1 MATMNISLPE
11 KLKKFVEDRV
21 SEGNFSNASDFVRD
35 LIRRDQERK
44 AAIQELQRALD
55 EGEGSGFAPF
65 VRKEFE
71 QRLAKL
77 GKKKNA
83 A

>member
-21 SEGNFSNASDFVRD
+21 SEGNFSNASDFMRD
-35 LIRRDQERK
+35 LIRRDQGRQ
-44 AAIQELQRALD
+44 AAIQEINQLLA
-55 EGEGSGFAPF
+55 EGEASGFVPF
-65 VRKEFE
+65 VREEFE
-71 QRLAKL
+71 AHLESL
-77 GKKKNA
+77 IKKNA

>member
-21 SEGNFSNASDFVRD
+21 SEGNFSNASDFMRD
-35 LIRRDQERK
+35 LIRRDQGRQ
-44 AAIQELQRALD
+44 AAIQEINQLLA
-55 EGEGSGFAPF
+55 EGEASGFVPF
-65 VRKEFE
+65 DPDEFLKELT
-71 QRLAKL
+71 LAEPRD
-77 GKKKNA
+77 A